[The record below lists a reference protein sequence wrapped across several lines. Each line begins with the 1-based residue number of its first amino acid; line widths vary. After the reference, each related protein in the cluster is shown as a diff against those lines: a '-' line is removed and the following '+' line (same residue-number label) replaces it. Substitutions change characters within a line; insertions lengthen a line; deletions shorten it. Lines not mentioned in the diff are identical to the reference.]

1 MTRPGGGCGLA
12 AMAGRR
18 ARARRSVGSGRV
30 GNNSRRVA
38 VGVERV
44 WRGGIARARREKEKI
59 TTSGGPLVFGG

>member
-38 VGVERV
+38 VGVA
-44 WRGGIARARREKEKI
+44 GKY
-59 TTSGGPLVFGG
+59 L